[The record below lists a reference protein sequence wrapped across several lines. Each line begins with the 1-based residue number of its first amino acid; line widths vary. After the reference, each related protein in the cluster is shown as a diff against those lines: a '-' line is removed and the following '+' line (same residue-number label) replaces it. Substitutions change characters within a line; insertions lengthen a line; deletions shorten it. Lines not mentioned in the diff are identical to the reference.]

1 MKTTFKDPLLTAA
14 KVLTIIVR
22 IVLVIGMIGLA
33 IGMAVVA
40 IGSAGWLPDGQQIT
54 FSENIGR
61 EASWVVALA
70 MATGLVALGLMFG
83 FVQDLAQ
90 IIATVGDGDPFILGN
105 ADRLTHMAW
114 LSVAVQGLGI
124 VASLLGNWAEKRYAA
139 NNFEFNSEFTFT
151 GIALALVL
159 FILARVFREGA
170 RMREELEGTV

>member
-1 MKTTFKDPLLTAA
+1 MDTTRKDPLLTFA
-14 KVLTIIVR
+14 KLGAILVR
-22 IVLVIGMIGLA
+22 IMLVIGMIGLG

-40 IGSAGWLPDGQQIT
+40 IGSAGWLPDGQQIA

-61 EASWVVALA
+61 EASWVVVAAL
-70 MATGLVALGLMFG
+70 ATGLVALGLMFG

-90 IIATVGDGDPFILGN
+90 IIATVGDGDPFIRVN
-105 ADRLTHMAW
+105 AERLTHMAW
-114 LSVAVQGLGI
+114 LSVAVQVLGI

-139 NNFEFNSEFTFT
+139 NHFEFNSEFTFT
-151 GIALALVL
+151 GLALALVL

>member
-1 MKTTFKDPLLTAA
+1 MDTTRKDPLLTFA
-14 KVLTIIVR
+14 KLGAILVR
-22 IVLVIGMIGLA
+22 IMLVIGMIGLG

-40 IGSAGWLPDGQQIT
+40 IGSAGWLPDGQQLT

-61 EASWVVALA
+61 EASWVVVAAL
-70 MATGLVALGLMFG
+70 ATGLVVLGLMFG

-90 IIATVGDGDPFILGN
+90 IIATVGDGDPFIRVN

-114 LSVAVQGLGI
+114 LSVAVQVLGI
-124 VASLLGNWAEKRYAA
+124 VA
-139 NNFEFNSEFTFT
+139 FEFNSEFTFT
-151 GIALALVL
+151 GLALALVL